1 MNNQSLDSELKKIQA
16 LFTNT
21 EKHLNKILIQIIK
34 DSNIFNQIKK
44 QIKKIETIL
53 DKDLIN
59 INDNN
64 YEQIMNK
71 AKIEGGKYQ
80 SLIDEFSNNNNN
92 INNNALI
99 IVQNSNENILN
110 KNSSNKSLSNNNI
123 NLTEII
129 NKINDNIQENK
140 ISAINYINMISK
152 LYFKYIDLYKK
163 YKTNTIEYEKNNI
176 LRNQKNIKNEENLK
190 NNIIT
195 LTNDNINKFTSMCYN
210 SNTNDLKNELK
221 NLNQNANSMNSSD
234 VLKIALD
241 ILSKLLLRTSS
252 YKDEKELEIE
262 NLNGKIIYLLSELD
276 IYKRNVNINK
286 DNKDNNNNKSEIQLL
301 NNQLGLKED
310 EINRLN
316 KDIEEYLTKIKELSC
331 ENNLL
336 KNNNKIKN
344 NYNKI
349 NNIEE
354 INTKYKNINNYIKKN
369 NNDNDSENLSE
380 KGLEND
386 LAKNQDDIDKI
397 NAQLRELSQLEN
409 K

>member
-1 MNNQSLDSELKKIQA
+1 
-16 LFTNT
+16 
-21 EKHLNKILIQIIK
+21 
-34 DSNIFNQIKK
+34 
-44 QIKKIETIL
+44 
-53 DKDLIN
+53 
-59 INDNN
+59 
-64 YEQIMNK
+64 
-71 AKIEGGKYQ
+71 
-80 SLIDEFSNNNNN
+80 
-92 INNNALI
+92 
-99 IVQNSNENILN
+99 
-110 KNSSNKSLSNNNI
+110 
-123 NLTEII
+123 
-129 NKINDNIQENK
+129 
-140 ISAINYINMISK
+140 
-152 LYFKYIDLYKK
+152 
-163 YKTNTIEYEKNNI
+163 
-176 LRNQKNIKNEENLK
+176 
-190 NNIIT
+190 
-195 LTNDNINKFTSMCYN
+195 MCYN

-310 EINRLN
+310 EISRLN

-380 KGLEND
+380 KRLEND